1 MTDKLSS
8 LACLA
13 GLARVPGSAE
23 DRSEAMRV
31 FYDEAAGNA
40 LVINKWFAIQAMA
53 DYPGVLG
60 ETAGQ
65 YDLPLYMWCKIVP

>member
-13 GLARVPGSAE
+13 GLARVPDSAE
-23 DRSEAMRV
+23 DRSEALRV
-31 FYDEAAGNA
+31 FYEEAAGNA

-60 ETAGQ
+60 ERENAYIQ
-65 YDLPLYMWCKIVP
+65 YI